1 MNAVCSAFGSFVS
14 ETIFKDIAA
23 FKTNNA
29 VHGAWQLN
37 RQHNDVVLIPLPC
50 GSDAACG
57 CNVERF
63 GMCEARDER
72 RAEIHLIRF
81 TVRRHADTGECL
93 RKPAADVAP
102 EVVIQ

>member
-1 MNAVCSAFGSFVS
+1 MSAFGSFVS
-14 ETIFKDIAA
+14 EAIFKDIAV

-29 VHGAWQLN
+29 VHDAWQLD

-63 GMCEARDER
+63 GMCEARDKR
-72 RAEIHLIRF
+72 RPEIHLIQSPCGAMRI
-81 TVRRHADTGECL
+81 
-93 RKPAADVAP
+93 P
-102 EVVIQ
+102 ESACVNQLLMSPQKW